1 MAMRNLIKG
10 TRPELSGDFL
20 LSQIDLARLPANVAI
35 IMDGNGRWAARRGL
49 PRVAGHRAGAASVRR
64 AVESSTKLGIRCL
77 TLYAFSTEN
86 WKRPRS
92 EVDALMR
99 LLREFLGKE
108 LRNLHKNNIRFQVLG
123 RCEGLDA
130 KLLGE
135 IRRAEQFTSGN
146 TGLTLSIAVNYGG
159 RTEIVDACR
168 RLALEVSEGR
178 LSPSEI
184 EDRHISENLYTR
196 SLPDPD
202 LLIRTSGEM
211 RLSNFLIWQIA
222 YAEIHVTP
230 TLWPDFAERDLYE
243 AVIDYQ
249 NRDRRFGGIKQAA
262 EVTAVQ

>member
-1 MAMRNLIKG
+1 MAMRNFIKG
-10 TRPELSGDFL
+10 TSPELSGDFL
-20 LSQIDLARLPANVAI
+20 LSQIDPARLPAHVAI
-35 IMDGNGRWAARRGL
+35 IMDGNGRWAARRSL
-49 PRVAGHRAGAASVRR
+49 PRVAGHRAGASAVRR
-64 AVESSTKLGIRCL
+64 AVEASAGLGIGCL

-99 LLREFLGKE
+99 LLKEFLGKE
-108 LRNLHKNNIRFQVLG
+108 LRNLHKNNVRFQTIG

-135 IRRAEQFTSGN
+135 IRKAEQLTSGN
-146 TGLTLSIAVNYGG
+146 TGLTLSIAINYGG

-211 RLSNFLIWQIA
+211 RLSNFLIWQVA
-222 YAEIHVTP
+222 YSEIHVTP
-230 TLWPDFAERDLYE
+230 TFWPDFSERDLYE

-249 NRDRRFGGIKQAA
+249 NRDRRFGGLRQAPEA
-262 EVTAVQ
+262 TPIQ

>member
-1 MAMRNLIKG
+1 MRNLIKG
-10 TRPELSGDFL
+10 TRPELNGAFL
-20 LSQIDLARLPANVAI
+20 LSRIDPARVPAHVAV
-35 IMDGNGRWAARRGL
+35 IMDGNGRWAARRSL
-49 PRVAGHRAGAASVRR
+49 PRVAGHRAGASAVRR
-64 AVESSTKLGIRCL
+64 TVEAAARLGIGCL

-99 LLREFLGKE
+99 LLREFLRKE
-108 LRNLHKNNIRFQVLG
+108 LRNLHKNNIRFQVIG
-123 RCEGLDA
+123 RCEGLEA
-130 KLLGE
+130 QLLEE
-135 IRRAEQFTSGN
+135 IRKAEQFTSGN

-184 EDRHISENLYTR
+184 DDRHISENLYTR

-211 RLSNFLIWQIA
+211 RVSNFLIWQIA
-222 YAEIHVTP
+222 YSEIHVTP
-230 TLWPDFAERDLYE
+230 TCWPDFSDRDLYE
-243 AVIDYQ
+243 AVLDYQ
-249 NRDRRFGGIKQAA
+249 NRDRRFGGLKHAT
-262 EVTAVQ
+262 EVPSVQ